1 MKKVLSLLL
10 AAVMLL
16 SLCPTVFADDTIR
29 ANDTVEFGSY
39 PQTMM
44 TDEALIAALDAKA
57 TSWTSYNYS
66 YRVAGLSTVQKG
78 DFMKYCDVTYNGAK
92 YRGVKMTA
100 FRPERT
106 DDMCIRPLNSKYELN
121 KIYWFKYQPLT
132 WRVLDISTGLMI
144 CDQIIDAQPFFSDGL
159 TYYPGNAAK
168 YRYKTAAK
176 DYPNIYG
183 AATGS
188 IGAWLPDTFRYTAFS
203 TVERSKL
210 QAHLVNR
217 SNTDSNFNKSSFSTS
232 VFLLTTSEVSTYM
245 PQDSHYPTSNNRG
258 AKSSDYAKIQGA
270 ESFYF
275 CLTEEDYFYEN
286 YSRFYEAMGNSSW
299 LTATSGSYSNYVRSI
314 SSTGSSENT
323 DVRYNRVG
331 IRPAVQLGSANLQAL
346 PKHKHYTYGGPN
358 YAVDIGRTEPT
369 CTNPGVYED
378 SGWYCTIC
386 NTYIRPELEEHLI
399 YDMGED
405 HDFRADNTACTAG
418 DALMLGSYPQSRVY
432 DDDVISQLSTM
443 QLTWKSYDYYTVYD
457 KTGNKFV
464 KSDYMK
470 YTDVDLD
477 GDGKNDYRGVTFSQ
491 YRPNSALLSSINL
504 NYCWQYKSGY
514 YKDAIYWFRYE
525 PLVWRVLDRE
535 NGILMS
541 EYAIDAQAFN
551 DIYYEIDA
559 NGNGNIDDYEYFKD
573 KTGTVYANDY
583 SQSTLRDFLNKTFLN
598 TAFSSAEKKSLTDT
612 TVAVKGEF
620 FGGLGIRS
628 EEYYTSVTDKVFLLS
643 FYEYMY
649 SGMINNCED
658 TSEVLPT
665 DYARCQG
672 CRDYDDE
679 DGTIFWLR
687 NFSDS
692 DASRAQIMYKCSE
705 DIDDVDYSYYGI
717 APVIKVN
724 NIEELLHTHDI
735 VYDDEVPASCIKE
748 GKTAGKHCATCGKIF
763 IKQEKI
769 DKLGHDPKTVA
780 AVAPTCET
788 VGNNAY
794 YVCARCEKAFEDA
807 SCTVAT
813 TVKTQT
819 LAALGHD
826 WDEGTETKAPTCTLK
841 GSTTFTCLRAG
852 CGETKTE
859 TIPVDENAHNWGAWT
874 TVTAPTCTAA
884 GSEKRVCTNNKN
896 HTETRT
902 IAPIGHDWDEGTVT
916 TPATCVKEG
925 EKTYS
930 CKRAGCTETKTETIA
945 INSKAHGETE
955 LRNAAAATCGKDGY
969 TGDTYC
975 KDCGAKTAAGTV
987 IKATGAH
994 TWDAGKVTKEAS
1006 IGVPGVKTYT
1016 CTVCGNTK
1024 TEEIPA
1030 LTQSYTP
1037 GDVDE
1042 DGKITT
1048 ADARLALRR
1057 SVNLE
1062 DYKEG
1067 SPKFLACDV
1076 DFDGKVTAADAR
1088 LILRAS
1094 VGLEDPSLWKAAK

>member
-1 MKKVLSLLL
+1 
-10 AAVMLL
+10 MLL
-16 SLCPTVFADDTIR
+16 SLCPFAFA
-29 ANDTVEFGSY
+29 ANAIKNGSRVEFGSY

-44 TDEALIAALDAKA
+44 TDEDLIAALDAKA

-66 YRVAGLSTVQKG
+66 YRVAGLDTVQKG
-78 DFMKYCDVTYNGAK
+78 DFMKYCDVTYNGVK

-100 FRPERT
+100 YRPERT
-106 DDMCIRPLNSKYELN
+106 DDMCIRPLNAKYELN
-121 KIYWFKYQPLT
+121 KTYWFEYQPLT
-132 WRVLDISTGLMI
+132 WLVLDVSTGLMI
-144 CDQIIDAQPFFSDGL
+144 CDQIIDAQPFFSGGL
-159 TYYPGNAAK
+159 TYYPGNAVK
-168 YRYKTAAK
+168 YQYKTAVK

-188 IGAWLPDTFRYTAFS
+188 IGAWLPDTFCYTAFS
-203 TVERSKL
+203 NVERSKL

-217 SNTDSNFNKSSFSTS
+217 SNTDSNFNKSNFSTS
-232 VFLLTTSEVSTYM
+232 VFLLTLSEVSTYM
-245 PQDSHYPTSNNRG
+245 PLDSHYPTENNRG

-270 ESFYF
+270 ESFYY
-275 CLTEEDYFYEN
+275 CQTEEDYFYEN

-299 LTATSGSYSNYVRSI
+299 LTATSGNYSHYAKCI
-314 SSTGSSENT
+314 AATGNSENV
-323 DVRYNRVG
+323 DVRYSRAG
-331 IRPAVQLGSANLQAL
+331 IRPAVQLGSANLQTLSA
-346 PKHKHYTYGGPN
+346 HQHDY
-358 YAVDIGRTEPT
+358 VDIGRTEPT
-369 CTNPGVYED
+369 CTNPGVTEET
-378 SGWYCTIC
+378 GWYCTIC
-386 NTYIRPELEEHLI
+386 NLRALPELEEHI
-399 YDMGED
+399 VYDMGED
-405 HDFRADNTACTAG
+405 HDFHVDDTACTAG
-418 DALMLGSYPQSRVY
+418 DALMFGSYPQSRVY

-443 QLTWKSYDYYTVYD
+443 QLTWKSYDYYTFYD
-457 KTGNKFV
+457 SVKGAFV

-477 GDGKNDYRGVTFSQ
+477 GDGRNDYRGVTFSK
-491 YRPNSALLSSINL
+491 YRPGTAFSTGISNMK
-504 NYCWQYKSGY
+504 YCWQYQNGY
-514 YKDAIYWFRYE
+514 YTNTVYWFKYE
-525 PLVWRVLDRE
+525 PLIWRVLDRD
-535 NGILMS
+535 NGILMC

-551 DIYYEIDA
+551 DIYYEVDLDE
-559 NGNGNIDDYEYFKD
+559 NEETDDFEYFLD
-573 KTGTVYANDY
+573 KKGEVYANDY
-583 SQSTLRDFLNKTFLN
+583 TQSSLRKYLNGSFLN
-598 TAFSSAEKKSLTDT
+598 TAFSSAEKKSLADT
-612 TVAVKGEF
+612 TVAVKGESF
-620 FGGLGIRS
+620 SGIGIRS
-628 EEYYTSVTDKVFLLS
+628 EEYYSSVTDKVFLLS
-643 FYEYMY
+643 FNEYVY
-649 SGMINNCED
+649 SGLINNCDD
-658 TSEVLPT
+658 TCAVYPT

-687 NFSDS
+687 NSSDS
-692 DASRAQIMYKCSE
+692 DACRAQIMYKCSE
-705 DIDDVDYSYYGI
+705 DNDGVDSSSFGI

-724 NIEELLHTHDI
+724 NIEELLHVHDI
-735 VYDDEVPASCIKE
+735 VYDEEVPATCTKD

-769 DKLGHDPKTVA
+769 DKLGHDPKPVA

-788 VGNNAY
+788 AGCNTY
-794 YVCARCEKAFEDA
+794 YVCTRCEKAFEDA
-807 SCTVAT
+807 ACTVAT

-826 WDEGTETKAPTCTLK
+826 WDEGTVTKVPTCTLK
-841 GSTTFTCLRAG
+841 GSATLTCQRAG
-852 CGETKTE
+852 CDKTKTE
-859 TIPVDENAHNWGAWT
+859 TIPVDENAHIWGAWT

-896 HTETRT
+896 HTETST

-930 CKRAGCTETKTETIA
+930 CKRAGCTETKTVTIA
-945 INSKAHGETE
+945 KDAAKHGEKE
-955 LRNAAAATCGKDGY
+955 IKNAAAATCGKDGY

-987 IKATGAH
+987 IKVTGAH

-1030 LTQSYTP
+1030 LKQSYTP

-1042 DGKITT
+1042 DGKITA

-1057 SVNLE
+1057 SVSLE

-1094 VGLEDPSLWKAAK
+1094 VGLEDAKTWKPAK